1 METKPTAKGGRL
13 AAALLAAFMAALPLS
28 HYLCLRNSLHIGYIC
43 GTIYAFAGAAAVL
56 LAAQLLHRGMRPG
69 KYELLF
75 GLLVV
80 FGLVSSV
87 ACGALRTALL
97 GSPFR
102 GEGLLMLVSYWVLF
116 YSARLVSPLR
126 GTRFLVRAF
135 LIIQLLHCIYGLDQQ
150 LHFLPGPL
158 ASFDYY
164 FYAVSGVAGNPNAM
178 ASLTV
183 MAAALALGETLYGKD
198 LRWRVAF
205 GLMLPVFVAAMGMT
219 KTFSAFVGLG
229 VVVLWVL
236 AYAAKDGGW
245 RRLAVFGVVL
255 AAAAAV
261 AVMLVLRLTGEVL
274 VWEIRE
280 QLAQLAQLAAGSGV
294 DADSFAA
301 GRPLLWRNCLELFWE
316 KPLTGIG
323 IDNLMYPYLE
333 RFGLFLGQY
342 ADKCHNEFLQVLVT
356 MGLPAFF
363 CWMAL
368 YILLFRDL
376 LRRTTAAGGEER
388 ALLRGLILCLSGYLA
403 QAFFNISVIDVA
415 PYFWIFCGLAAPRLF
430 EAARQSPAP
439 ITD

>member
-1 METKPTAKGGRL
+1 METKSAATCGRL

-43 GTIYAFAGAAAVL
+43 GTIYIFAAAAAL
-56 LAAQLLHRGMRPG
+56 LAVRSFLCRKAKPG
-69 KYELLF
+69 KYALLF
-75 GLLVV
+75 WLLTA
-80 FGLVSSV
+80 FGLVSSF
-87 ACGALRTALL
+87 ACGDLRTSLL

-102 GEGLLMLVSYWVLF
+102 GEGLLMLLSYWALF
-116 YSARLVSPLR
+116 YAARLVPFP
-126 GTRFLVRAF
+126 GWGRFLTRAF
-135 LIIQLLHCIYGLDQQ
+135 LVIQLVHSIYGLDQQ

-178 ASLTV
+178 ASLMV
-183 MAAALALGETLYGKD
+183 MASALALGEALYGKD
-198 LRWRVAF
+198 LRWRAAAA
-205 GLMLPVFVAAMGMT
+205 LMLPVFVAAMGMT

-236 AYAAKDGGW
+236 FYAAKDGGW
-245 RRLAVFGVVL
+245 RRLAVFCAVL
-255 AAAAAV
+255 AAAAAA

-274 VWEIRE
+274 LWEIRE
-280 QLAQLAQLAAGSGV
+280 QLAQLAQLAAGGGV
-294 DADSFAA
+294 DPDSFAA

-356 MGLPAFF
+356 MGLPAFL

-368 YILLFRDL
+368 YVLLFRDL
-376 LRRTTAAGGEER
+376 LRRTAAAAGQER
-388 ALLRGLILCLSGYLA
+388 ALLRGLMLCLSGYLA

-430 EAARQSPAP
+430 EEPPAAH
-439 ITD
+439 